1 MFNDIDKNDSLE
13 NWAKALSIP
22 IQTIMYSI
30 GLSFELSNLLQD
42 PVNKLIVK
50 KRLRDIY
57 ALLNSVR
64 PWFESDKECWDW
76 FVSKQL
82 PAFSPLTPSEVV
94 RHHHGRGI
102 NALHDW
108 IDERKAGN
116 FQ

>member
-22 IQTIMYSI
+22 TQTVMYSI
-30 GLSFELSNLLQD
+30 GLSFELSDLRN
-42 PVNKLIVK
+42 PVNKLLVK

-64 PWFESDKECWDW
+64 TWFESDKECWTW

-82 PAFSPLTPSEVV
+82 PAFSPSTSSEIV
-94 RHHHGRGI
+94 RRYQDKGI
-102 NALHDW
+102 NALFDW
-108 IDERKAGN
+108 IEERKTGN

>member
-22 IQTIMYSI
+22 TQTVMYSI

-57 ALLNSVR
+57 ALSNSVR
-64 PWFESDKECWDW
+64 PWFESDDECWTW

-82 PAFSPLTPSEVV
+82 PAFSPLTPSEIV
-94 RHHHGRGI
+94 RRYQDRGI
-102 NALHDW
+102 NTLYEW
-108 IDERKAGN
+108 IEERKTGN

>member
-22 IQTIMYSI
+22 TQTIMYSI
-30 GLSFELSNLLQD
+30 GLSFELSDLRN

-57 ALLNSVR
+57 SLLNSTR
-64 PWFESDKECWDW
+64 PWFESDSQCWTW
-76 FVSKQL
+76 FVSEQL
-82 PAFSPLTPSEVV
+82 PAFSPSTPSEIV
-94 RHHHGRGI
+94 RHYHGRGI
-102 NALHDW
+102 NALQEW

>member
-1 MFNDIDKNDSLE
+1 MFKYIDKNDSLE

-22 IQTIMYSI
+22 TQTVMYSI
-30 GLSFELSNLLQD
+30 GLSFELSNLQG

-57 ALLNSVR
+57 SLLNSVR
-64 PWFESDKECWDW
+64 PWFESDSECWTW

-82 PAFSPLTPSEVV
+82 PAFYPSTPSEII
-94 RHHHGRGI
+94 RRYQNGGI
-102 NALHDW
+102 NALYNW
-108 IDERKAGN
+108 IEERKTGN